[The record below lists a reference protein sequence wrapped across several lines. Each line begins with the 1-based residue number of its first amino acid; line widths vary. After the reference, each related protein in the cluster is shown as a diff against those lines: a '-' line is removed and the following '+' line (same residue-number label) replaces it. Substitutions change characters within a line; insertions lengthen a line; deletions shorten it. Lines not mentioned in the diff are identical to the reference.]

1 MLTYRQAATY
11 LILNL
16 CIVYATHW
24 INLAFFSGRLSSIWL
39 GALTSL
45 LAVSAYPVL
54 AWRRNSSWVR
64 IRSFGAW
71 LLIALALGVF
81 TSAVYAGAGIVVR
94 HYSSS

>member
-11 LILNL
+11 LMLNL

-39 GALTSL
+39 GALTAL
-45 LAVSAYPVL
+45 LAVSAYPGL
-54 AWRRNSSWVR
+54 AWRRNSSWVG
-64 IRSFGAW
+64 IGSFRAW

-81 TSAVYAGAGIVVR
+81 TALAFAGAGIVVR